1 MQTMIEHG
9 INTAM
14 MIGVALLLSAALI
27 VNAALVVGVV
37 LAVVRSTLTR
47 AAPLVV
53 SSATADPWHD
63 AGAGNNDRGS
73 APRPGAMHSFQA
85 HPVALS
91 GSEGFP

>member
-14 MIGVALLLSAALI
+14 MIGAALLISGALLLNGALI
-27 VNAALVVGVV
+27 VGVA
-37 LAVVRSTLTR
+37 LAVVRSTLAR

-53 SSATADPWHD
+53 SAATADPWHD
-63 AGAGNNDRGS
+63 AGAGNNDRVS
-73 APRPGAMHSFQA
+73 APRPGTMHSFRA
-85 HPVALS
+85 HPAELS